1 MTRCTL
7 LLLVLLLGGCAAVP
21 VTSVTGRSS
30 AELTDWQFNGR
41 ISLTRGEQG
50 WHAGLVWQEHAGRFQ
65 LDVAGPLGQGAFQLS
80 GDAEGVLLVDA
91 RQQNFT
97 ARDADTLLEHVTG
110 WVLPVSGLR
119 YWVRGVPAPGTEARA
134 SHDAQGRLVQLEQD
148 GWDISYSRYQA
159 IEGAD
164 WPAKLRLERDDIVVR
179 LVIDQWRPGAP
190 AAGMP

>member
-91 RQQNFT
+91 RQQSFT

-148 GWDISYSRYQA
+148 GWDISYGRYQA